1 MSEEITTLVTML
13 NHRGQ
18 VSALLRELAR
28 QLEARAD
35 IHDLSKFRPD
45 EFAGFVEVNR
55 IAREHPYGSPEYKES
70 LKDNHTIDLHF
81 SRNPHHPEYHPS
93 GVNGMNLIDFIE
105 MVIDWI
111 AASRT
116 YGTTQ
121 WEQVIKTQQERFGLT
136 DCQLSVITLIL
147 EAFGEDSNA
156 ME

>member
-1 MSEEITTLVTML
+1 MTDITQETATLVTML
-13 NHRGQ
+13 AHQGQ

-28 QLEARAD
+28 RLEARAD
-35 IHDLSKFRPD
+35 YHDLSKFRPD

-55 IAREHPYGSPEYKES
+55 IAREHPYGSAEYKES

-81 SRNPHHPEYHPS
+81 SRNRHHPEYHTG

-116 YGTTQ
+116 YGTTS
-121 WEQVIKTQQERFGLT
+121 WEDVIKEQQKRFGLT
-136 DCQLSVITLIL
+136 DCQLATIGLIL
-147 EAFGEDSNA
+147 ELFDEV
-156 ME
+156 